1 MICRAMESY
10 EDLLREALP
19 WIDQQF
25 TKDGMAVSSRPL
37 AAARIIVEH
46 FLVEIKGDTKES
58 YWSKLWFKGIYDP
71 ISRWYEARYG
81 EELTRS
87 RYEQTRGL
95 VLYFGV
101 PLLFRMPL
109 VIHDQ
114 PGPDGTTW
122 LRFPKEVLAH
132 ERPLDW
138 IETPPPLANMPAK
151 RKNALED
158 TTRNIANALRA
169 ININLKTADLE
180 ETSLQAMTSSVL
192 RHLEKAA
199 IDAAAEDHSAS
210 SLAIWELQMACE
222 KTMKTYLAQKGIT
235 FPQTHDLRVLQKL
248 AVDSAGFDHTEVPIA
263 TIPTE
268 KRVMAWRY
276 LELEPPKPSEFYR
289 CYVAALT
296 LCRIYTH
303 QMSRKYIFVN
313 FAVQLKRPP
322 WRLIEA

>member
-1 MICRAMESY
+1 MESY

-25 TKDGMAVSSRPL
+25 SKDGKAVSSRPL

-46 FLVEIKGDTKES
+46 FLVEIKGDTKEN
-58 YWSKLWFKGIYDP
+58 YLTKLWFKGIYDP

-81 EELTRS
+81 EDLTCS

-114 PGPDGTTW
+114 PEPDGTTW
-122 LRFPKEVLAH
+122 LRFPKEVLAQ

-138 IETPPPLANMPAK
+138 IDTPPPLTNMPAK
-151 RKNALED
+151 RKNALEG
-158 TTRNIANALRA
+158 TTRHIANALRA
-169 ININLKTADLE
+169 ININLHTADLE
-180 ETSLQAMTSSVL
+180 EASFQAAMASSVL

-248 AVDSAGFDHTEVPIA
+248 AVDSAGFDQTEVPMA
-263 TIPTE
+263 SIPTE

-296 LCRIYTH
+296 LCRIYTNE
-303 QMSRKYIFVN
+303 MSRKYILAK
-313 FAVQLKRPP
+313 FAVQLPRPP
-322 WRLIEA
+322 WRLIEG